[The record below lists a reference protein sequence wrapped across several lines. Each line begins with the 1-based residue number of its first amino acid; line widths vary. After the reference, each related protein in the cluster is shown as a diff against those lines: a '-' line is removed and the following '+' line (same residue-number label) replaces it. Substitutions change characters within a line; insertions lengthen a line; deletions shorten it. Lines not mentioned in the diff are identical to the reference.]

1 MLEMDLIHDLMD
13 IFVPVLFFITLP
25 ILLPFLV
32 IYKALNFISGFLLK
46 EKLAGKVVLITGAS
60 SGIGEELAY
69 EYARKGSCLVLV
81 GRRENLLRKVE
92 EKSRQLGSPNVHV
105 VRADVS
111 KPEDCKR
118 SIRETVDL
126 FGRLDHLVNNAG
138 ILYVSLFEEC
148 NNLETLTSLMDVN
161 FWGSAYCTYFA
172 IPHLRK
178 TKGKI
183 IVNASC
189 AGWTPIPTLSTY
201 GATKG
206 AIISFYEALRAEIGS
221 DIGITILTPG
231 LVSSDM
237 TTSEHFCANVKAMA
251 ACSPSESRERCAK
264 AIVRRV
270 CSGERFVIEPA
281 WMRWF
286 FYLNL
291 MFPQLIEWGNQ
302 LCAALLTREPRK
314 TNKNVVFVNSNGPL
328 KVD

>member
-1 MLEMDLIHDLMD
+1 MDLIQDLMD
-13 IFVPVLFFITLP
+13 IFVPVLFFIILP

-32 IYKALNFISGFLLK
+32 IYKVLNFISGFLLK
-46 EKLAGKVVLITGAS
+46 ENLAGKVVIVTGAS

-69 EYARKGSCLVLV
+69 EYARKGSRLVLV

-92 EKSRQLGSPNVHV
+92 EKSRLLGSPNVHV

-111 KPEDCKR
+111 KLEDCER
-118 SIRETVDL
+118 LIRETIDI

-138 ILYVSLFEEC
+138 ILQASLFEDC

-178 TKGKI
+178 NKGKI

-189 AGWTPIPTLSTY
+189 AGWIPTPTLSIY

-206 AIISFYEALRAEIGS
+206 AMISFYEALRAEIGS
-221 DIGITILTPG
+221 DIGITIMTPG
-231 LVSSDM
+231 HVTSEM
-237 TTSEHFCANVKAMA
+237 TTSEQFCTNVKTMA
-251 ACSPSESRERCAK
+251 ASSPPESGERCAK

-270 CSGERFVIEPA
+270 CRGDRFVFEPA
-281 WMRWF
+281 WIRWA

-291 MFPQLIEWGNQ
+291 IFPQLIEWGDR
-302 LCAALLTREPRK
+302 LCGALRAGQPRK
-314 TNKNVVFVNSNGPL
+314 TNKNVVCVDSNGPL